1 MVAGEK
7 PAFSA
12 LQTWGINTGLGPG
25 CLLCIYPM
33 RDTFSTFGG
42 KCRKSLSIWGES
54 AQIEWQEV
62 ISWNLRTGSQPK
74 DWTWRGQQ
82 SVNLKCPGDPSSLPP
97 QPQSCLGCRW
107 LGEPEAPAWPVSW
120 DSVLS
125 PTPAPPRFREGSE
138 SIALRWENTSDLP
151 TANIQRGHVLF
162 GTAVRGRSCTFGTP

>member
-12 LQTWGINTGLGPG
+12 LQTWGIDTGLGPG

-42 KCRKSLSIWGES
+42 KYSKSLSIWGES

-82 SVNLKCPGDPSSLPP
+82 SVNLKCLGDPSSL
-97 QPQSCLGCRW
+97 
-107 LGEPEAPAWPVSW
+107 A
-120 DSVLS
+120 
-125 PTPAPPRFREGSE
+125 PTPELPRLQVARWACGS
-138 SIALRWENTSDLP
+138 SMAC
-151 TANIQRGHVLF
+151 VLGF
-162 GTAVRGRSCTFGTP
+162 CPLFHPSSSQVRGREWVNSLMVGKYFRLAHG